1 VRVSEQSGAAIL
13 YLDNAATTFPKPET
27 VYRAADA
34 FYRTGGGNAE
44 RGRYPLARAAA
55 DVIAR
60 TRAKLAAWLGV
71 RGGDQII
78 LAPSATIA
86 LNQVIL
92 GTPLPQRAVA
102 YVTPFEHNSAL
113 RPLEHLRLSAG
124 LQVRELPF
132 DRDSWA
138 FAAGEA
144 REMLRAEPPALLVV
158 SHASNVC
165 GYLLPVAEIVAAA
178 RAANPE
184 CVVVVDGAQ
193 AAGQYPLELADGA
206 VDYYVFS
213 GHKALYGPYGIAG
226 FALCSGR
233 RPAPILFGATGT
245 QSDSVAMPR
254 DVPSAYEP
262 GSQNAWAA
270 AGLEAA
276 LDWLAATGR
285 LAVVGPA
292 EAAAHAIHDRL
303 RALPGVRAYVPPAA
317 RWMGIVAFTAE
328 EIAPGALADAL
339 AAHGIAVRAGLHC
352 APLIH
357 RWLGTLD
364 GGGVVRI
371 STSYFTP
378 ASAAETLEGALRAI
392 LADAAV
398 HSTRREEGR

>member
-1 VRVSEQSGAAIL
+1 MSEQPAPDGL
-13 YLDNAATTFPKPET
+13 YLDNAATTFPKPEA

-60 TRAKLAAWLGV
+60 TRAKLAAWLGAASSE
-71 RGGDQII
+71 QII

-92 GTPLPQRAVA
+92 GTPLRPGAVA

-113 RPLEHLRLSAG
+113 RPLEHLRRTAG
-124 LQVRELPF
+124 VRVHELPF
-132 DRDSWA
+132 DRATWA
-138 FAAGEA
+138 FDAPRAAA
-144 REMLRAEPPALLVV
+144 MLQVAPPALLVV

-165 GYLLPVAEIVAAA
+165 GYLPPVAEIIRLA
-178 RAANPE
+178 RAANPN

-193 AAGQYPLELADGA
+193 AAGLYPLDLTDGTI
-206 VDYYVFS
+206 DYYVFS

-226 FALCSGR
+226 FVLCGAR

-245 QSDSVAMPR
+245 ESESVAMPL
-254 DVPSAYEP
+254 DAPSAYEP

-276 LDWLAATGR
+276 LDWLAAAGR
-285 LAVVGPA
+285 PAVVAPA
-292 EAAAHAIHDRL
+292 EAAAHAILDRL
-303 RALPGVRAYVPPAA
+303 RALPGLIVHAPPAA
-317 RWMGIVAFTAE
+317 HWMGIVAFTHA
-328 EIAPGALADAL
+328 ALPPAAIADAL
-339 AAHGIAVRAGLHC
+339 AAQGIAARAGLHC
-352 APLIH
+352 APWAH
-357 RWLGTLD
+357 RWLGTLA
-364 GGGVVRI
+364 GGGAVRL

-378 ASAAETLEGALRAI
+378 PAAADTLEQALRAV
-392 LADAAV
+392 LA
-398 HSTRREEGR
+398 